1 MAGLL
6 GRLFR
11 RRREEELRC
20 SAVVPAAGSSAR
32 MGQDKLLL
40 PLGEQPVLL
49 HTLRAL
55 ELCPYITE
63 IVVVTREELIV
74 PIGQLCRD
82 AALEKVCKVIVGG
95 ATRSHSVLAGLG
107 ELSQDAELAA
117 IHDGARPLVSQAVL
131 EAVIRRASE
140 CGAAAPAV
148 PVKDTVKRARDGLV
162 TATLDRAEL
171 RAVQTPQVFQ
181 VDLIKTALQ
190 KALEDGAE
198 LTDDCAAVERLGIGV
213 ALTEG
218 DYCNL
223 KLTTPEDLTVAE
235 ALLAWREE
243 Q

>member
-11 RRREEELRC
+11 RRREELRC
-20 SAVVPAAGSSAR
+20 SAVVPAAGSSTR

-82 AALEKVCKVIVGG
+82 AALEKVRKVIVGG

-223 KLTTPEDLTVAE
+223 KLTTPEDLAVAE